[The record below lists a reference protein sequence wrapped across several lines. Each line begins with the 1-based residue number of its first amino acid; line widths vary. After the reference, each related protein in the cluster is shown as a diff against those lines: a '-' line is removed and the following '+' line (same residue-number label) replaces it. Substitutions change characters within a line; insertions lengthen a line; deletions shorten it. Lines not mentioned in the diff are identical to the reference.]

1 MLMER
6 NSQPL
11 PPVFIS
17 AFQVSYVCVCVCVCV
32 FGGRKS
38 HWNLEFKKCSFDD
51 LVSLFGCST

>member
-17 AFQVSYVCVCVCVCV
+17 AFQVSCVCVCVCVCV
-32 FGGRKS
+32 YLVEESLIGIL
-38 HWNLEFKKCSFDD
+38 NLRNVA
-51 LVSLFGCST
+51 LMI